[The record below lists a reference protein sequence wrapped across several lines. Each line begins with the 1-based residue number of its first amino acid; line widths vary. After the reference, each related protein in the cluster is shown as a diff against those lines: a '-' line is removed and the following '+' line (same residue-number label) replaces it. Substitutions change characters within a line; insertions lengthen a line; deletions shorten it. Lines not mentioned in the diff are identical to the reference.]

1 MEQRH
6 DPGRHANYL
15 RQILSHD
22 KKPLGLFLGAG
33 CPQAIRVGGKPLIPD
48 LVTMTELILVSINE
62 LGNEITASMNS
73 LVEQLVADGL
83 PNPNLE
89 DILTRIRSLREVA
102 GLGEVRG
109 FTHEVLSQLDET
121 ICSEIC
127 THVAQDL
134 PHGSTPYHNVAVWID
149 RIKRAD
155 PVEVFTPNYDLLM
168 EQAFEDTHLPFFDG
182 FVGSRR
188 TFFDL
193 YAVEEDVLPVR
204 WARLWKIHGSMNWR
218 LEPNGDVSR
227 GEKCEGRE
235 RLIHPSHLKY
245 LQSRKM
251 PYLALM
257 DRLKEFFRKPSPA
270 MIVCGYS
277 FSDEHINQVIRQG
290 LEGNAQA
297 ICYALLFKP
306 LADYPKAIQIA
317 AQRSN
322 LTLVAPDEAIVGTK
336 RLKWADDEEI
346 IKGLERTVAFREITV
361 GADADARKSIEVTLG
376 DYQSFGEFLLELV
389 GSEGLR
395 HPPEAAPVV

>member
-15 RQILSHD
+15 RQVLSHD

-33 CPQAIRVGGKPLIPD
+33 CPLAIRVDGGPLIPD
-48 LVTMTELILVSINE
+48 LVTMTGL
-62 LGNEITASMNS
+62 ITATLKANEDAVSAS
-73 LVEQLVADGL
+73 FTKLFAQLNEDGIEI
-83 PNPNLE
+83 PNLE
-89 DILTRIRSLREVA
+89 EFLSRIRSLREVA
-102 GLGEVRG
+102 GNGEARG
-109 FTHEVLSQLDET
+109 FTHEALTNLDEA
-121 ICSEIC
+121 ICREIC
-127 THVAQDL
+127 VHVSKEL
-134 PHGSTPYHNVAVWID
+134 PAPASPYHSIAIWID
-149 RIKRAD
+149 RIKRTD

-168 EQAFEDTHLPFFDG
+168 EQAFEDTHLPYFDG

-193 YAVEEDVLPVR
+193 YAVEEDRLPVR

-218 LEPNGDVSR
+218 REPNGDVSR
-227 GEKCEGRE
+227 GENCEGLE

-245 LQSRKM
+245 DQSRKM

-270 MIVCGYS
+270 MLICGYS

-297 ICYALLFKP
+297 ICYAMLYEGLDK
-306 LADYPKAIQIA
+306 YPKALSIA
-317 AQRSN
+317 TQRSN
-322 LTLVAPDEAIVGTK
+322 LTLLAPDEAVVGTR
-336 RLKWADDEEI
+336 RLKWANDEEV
-346 IKGLERTVAFREITV
+346 IKSLEQTVAIGLNTEGDGAESRTVLR
-361 GADADARKSIEVTLG
+361 VTLG
-376 DYQSFGEFLLELV
+376 DFKCFGEFLLELV

-395 HPPEAAPVV
+395 RPPEEVLDA